1 MTLTTLKRALATL
14 AVVVVTGS
22 ASLIVYNGHAG
33 LGIQDGT
40 SNTLMVGAVT
50 HGSGFI
56 LMADNGGQIRGV
68 VRR

>member
-22 ASLIVYNGHAG
+22 AGLIAYNGHAG

-40 SNTLMVGAVT
+40 SNTLMVG
-50 HGSGFI
+50 
-56 LMADNGGQIRGV
+56 
-68 VRR
+68 